1 MDTAQTNETDDADML
16 AGFNSDKASQSGDK
30 TDSQAQPQGA
40 ASNPAGQ
47 QVKEPQP
54 AADQSSGA
62 EPQVDP
68 FAALPEAVRNLLA
81 EVPTLKTELATVTQM
96 NRRLDGHV
104 RSLQS
109 QLDKSAAQTG
119 AAATPPAP
127 PVKSKLEQARESL
140 GADMP
145 EVMDALEELAALIPP
160 KPEQQ
165 AAAPTPAPAVQAPA
179 HQPDVD
185 PVTAAHFEALDL
197 AHPGWFET
205 LESTDA
211 KLWLAS
217 NPEMG
222 AKFAKANTAKQL
234 SEVLDGFKAH
244 RQQTQTAQSTAQV
257 RQTRMAAGVQPHGG
271 ARQPAKAPPGTEDDG
286 MSIGFST

>member
-1 MDTAQTNETDDADML
+1 MDTAQKNETDDADML
-16 AGFNSDKASQSGDK
+16 AGFNSDEVGQSGTK
-30 TDSQAQPQGA
+30 TDPPAQLQGA
-40 ASNPAGQ
+40 ATDPAGQ
-47 QVKEPQP
+47 QVTELAH
-54 AADQSSGA
+54 AADQGSGA

-109 QLDKSAAQTG
+109 QLDKSTAQ

-127 PVKSKLEQARESL
+127 PAKSKLEQAKEAL
-140 GADMP
+140 GTDMP

-160 KPEQQ
+160 KPEPQ
-165 AAAPTPAPAVQAPA
+165 AAAPTPAPAVQPQAA
-179 HQPDVD
+179 QTDID

-222 AKFAKANTAKQL
+222 SKFAKAHTAKQL
-234 SEVLDGFKAH
+234 AEVLDGFKAH
-244 RQQTQTAQSTAQV
+244 RQQTQTAQSAAQA

-271 ARQPAKAPPGTEDDG
+271 ARQPAKAQPGTEDDG